1 MDFTT
6 ESKCGIKVGIKMQS
20 QVEVYMWDYSSL
32 SWELH
37 STYATMIKA
46 LSAANEIIEGNF

>member
-6 ESKCGIKVGIKMQS
+6 ESKCGIKVGIKVQS
-20 QVEVYMWDYSSL
+20 QVEVYMWDYSSS

-37 STYATMIKA
+37 SNYATMIKA
-46 LSAANEIIEGNF
+46 LSSANEIIEGNF

>member
-6 ESKCGIKVGIKMQS
+6 ESKCGIKVGIKVQS
-20 QVEVYMWDYSSL
+20 QVEVYMWDYSSS

-37 STYATMIKA
+37 SAYATMVKA